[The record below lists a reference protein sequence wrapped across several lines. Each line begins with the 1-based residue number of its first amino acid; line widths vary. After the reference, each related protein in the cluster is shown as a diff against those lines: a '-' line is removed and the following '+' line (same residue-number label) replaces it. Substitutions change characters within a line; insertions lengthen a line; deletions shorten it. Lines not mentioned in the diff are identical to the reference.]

1 MARSTRESIL
11 TAAAELMRHKGY
23 AGVGVKDIAEASG
36 APIGSLYHH
45 FRGGKVQIARE
56 ALVNAGAAYG
66 LLIPTIVD
74 EYTDLGAAVNGVFTQ
89 AAEDMAATGFA
100 NMCPVASVGAEVA
113 DTVEELRQAVQ
124 AIFEGWIDGGAG
136 YFTARGLDITLARDV
151 TLALISA
158 LEGGFLLARALR
170 STEPLLAAGRT
181 LAPQYRGIELLIAA
195 AKRSETGRVSLSAVV
210 GGSS

>member
-11 TAAAELMRHKGY
+11 TATAELMRHRGY
-23 AGVGVKDIAEASG
+23 AGVGMKDIADASG

-74 EYTDLGAAVNGVFTQ
+74 TYSDLGDAVDGVFRQ

-100 NMCPVASVGAEVA
+100 NMCPVASVAAEVA
-113 DTVEELRQAVQ
+113 DTVEELRLATQE
-124 AIFEGWIDGGAG
+124 IFEGWIGGGAA
-136 YFTARGLDITLARDV
+136 YFAARGLDDARARDV
-151 TLALISA
+151 TTALIGA
-158 LEGGFLLARALR
+158 LEGAFLLARTLR
-170 STEPLLAAGRT
+170 TTEPLLAAGRV
-181 LAPQYRGIELLIAA
+181 LAPQYRGIGLGAA
-195 AKRSETGRVSLSAVV
+195 LSAPR
-210 GGSS
+210 

>member
-23 AGVGVKDIAEASG
+23 AGVSMKDIADASG

-74 EYTDLGAAVNGVFTQ
+74 AYSDLGAAVDGVFTQ
-89 AAEDMAATGFA
+89 AADDMAATGFA
-100 NMCPVASVGAEVA
+100 NMCPVASVSAEVA
-113 DTVEELRQAVQ
+113 DTVEELRLAAQG
-124 AIFEGWIDGGAG
+124 IFDGWIAGGTA
-136 YFTARGLDITLARDV
+136 YFTARGLDASLARDV
-151 TLALISA
+151 TLSLIGA

-170 STEPLLAAGRT
+170 STEPLLAAGRA
-181 LAPQYRGIELLIAA
+181 LAPQYRGVEL
-195 AKRSETGRVSLSAVV
+195 RTQAVTPAMT
-210 GGSS
+210 